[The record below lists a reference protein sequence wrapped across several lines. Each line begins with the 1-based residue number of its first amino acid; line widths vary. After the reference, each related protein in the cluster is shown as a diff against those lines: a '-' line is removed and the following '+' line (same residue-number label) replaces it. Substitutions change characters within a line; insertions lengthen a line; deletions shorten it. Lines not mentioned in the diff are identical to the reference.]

1 MTRRSEQVK
10 VGRETE
16 IQRTLT
22 GELRGRTGERGKKT
36 CVSYFS
42 LAGLLQ
48 KCQHQ
53 STVTKTRHCCM
64 DEGGPSQA
72 HQMNPYL
79 HILSIP
85 EGQSPAVKL
94 ADGRSPLQVLK
105 HETHFSKQGIW
116 PGIGS

>member
-1 MTRRSEQVK
+1 MRLLF
-10 VGRETE
+10 
-16 IQRTLT
+16 LT
-22 GELRGRTGERGKKT
+22 GW
-36 CVSYFS
+36 
-42 LAGLLQ
+42 LAA
-48 KCQHQ
+48 KMPASKYCNK
-53 STVTKTRHCCM
+53 KTRHCCM
-64 DEGGPSQA
+64 DEGEPSQA

-85 EGQSPAVKL
+85 EGQSPPVKL